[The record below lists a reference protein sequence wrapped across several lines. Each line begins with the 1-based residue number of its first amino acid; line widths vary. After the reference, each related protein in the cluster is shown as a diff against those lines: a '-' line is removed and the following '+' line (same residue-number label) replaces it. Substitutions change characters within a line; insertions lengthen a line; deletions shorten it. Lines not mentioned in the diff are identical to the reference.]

1 MLSLSKEAN
10 AMDEKVKELISIA
23 ASVAA
28 GCPSCLATHLD
39 RARAAGVPQADIE
52 SAVAIARGVRLE
64 AVMTFDSVSQQAV
77 NAVRIPVLAGGSDCG
92 CGGNCD
98 C

>member
-1 MLSLSKEAN
+1 
-10 AMDEKVKELISIA
+10 MDDKVKELISIA

-28 GCPSCLATHLD
+28 GCPSCLAAHLD
-39 RARAAGVPQADIE
+39 RARAAGARQEDIE

-64 AVMTFDSVSQQAV
+64 AVMAFDAVSQEAV
-77 NAVRIPVLAGGSDCG
+77 NTVRIPVIAGGSDCG